1 MNDSS
6 SHISDSI
13 KQKVQTLVFMYERV
27 KQENELLQ
35 AQVKQLEAKLKAKD
49 LACNELEERYSRLK
63 IAKALKANDADVHE
77 AKIKVNRIVREIDRC
92 IALLNK

>member
-13 KQKVQTLVFMYERV
+13 KQKVQTLVFMYERIN
-27 KQENELLQ
+27 QENELLQ
-35 AQVKQLEAKLKAKD
+35 AQIKQLEAKLKAKE
-49 LACNELEERYSRLK
+49 LAYNELEERYSRLK